1 MNEVKTESHLIDKI
15 IGIKNNANLTQDP
28 HYCIKWKGIGYIH
41 CSYLIEEQIILISGG
56 KSAIEEFQSR
66 SNQDFK
72 PISANFPIPD
82 LMIREDL
89 EILADYFE
97 HK

>member
-1 MNEVKTESHLIDKI
+1 MERHWLYSLQLSHRRAD
-15 IGIKNNANLTQDP
+15 
-28 HYCIKWKGIGYIH
+28 H
-41 CSYLIEEQIILISGG
+41 LISGG

-72 PISANFPIPD
+72 PILANFPIPD
-82 LMIREDL
+82 LLIREDL

-97 HK
+97 H